1 MKRQEGIPDVRRHI
15 WELRHLQF
23 GKLLAKR
30 ALNLLKIL
38 SSADTLAVSLVERE
52 GLLSVFE
59 QALLN

>member
-1 MKRQEGIPDVRRHI
+1 MKRQESIPDVMGHI

-23 GKLLAKR
+23 GELSPKR

-38 SSADTLAVSLVERE
+38 SSADTLAVSFVERE

-59 QALLN
+59 QVLLD

>member
-1 MKRQEGIPDVRRHI
+1 
-15 WELRHLQF
+15 LQF
-23 GKLLAKR
+23 GKLFPKR

-38 SSADTLAVSLVERE
+38 SGADTLTVSFVERE